1 LRLALACALLVL
13 ACKSSKGEVAPIG
26 TSAPLSL
33 GPPTFSFDSLDA
45 RPVTSDA
52 MRGKTSV
59 LVFITTWD
67 VASQAEVT
75 FLVKMAEHD
84 GGSVNYAI
92 VALQEPEA
100 RELVEQYARVMKVTF
115 PVAMGDTAMLTTAGP
130 LGDVGKV
137 PTVVILDDTGR
148 VVYRSSGVINSGEL
162 RAHMPK

>member
-1 LRLALACALLVL
+1 MVG
-13 ACKSSKGEVAPIG
+13 CKGSKGEIAPIG

-45 RPVTSDA
+45 RPVSSDA
-52 MRGKTSV
+52 LRGKTSV

-67 VASQAEVT
+67 VASQAEVA

-84 GGSVNYAI
+84 GAAVNYAI

-100 RELVEQYARVMKVTF
+100 RELVEQYARVMHVTF
-115 PVAMGDTAMLTTAGP
+115 PVAIGDTAMLTTAGP

-137 PTVVILDDTGR
+137 PTAVILDDTGR
-148 VVYRSSGVINSGEL
+148 VVYRGSGVIQSAEL
-162 RAHMPK
+162 RAHMPR